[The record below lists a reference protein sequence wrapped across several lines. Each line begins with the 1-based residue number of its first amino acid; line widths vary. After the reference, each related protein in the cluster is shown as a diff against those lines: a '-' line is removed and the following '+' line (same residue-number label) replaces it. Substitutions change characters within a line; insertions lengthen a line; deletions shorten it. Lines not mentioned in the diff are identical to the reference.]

1 MGKFVSQTS
10 AAFLCCPPAATFR
23 QPWGSSKMMN
33 VGSFIGPDLFSITLS
48 VNSRFEKFHKIIENP
63 VSIRKWQLDSNAFFL
78 TFLIR
83 WLDNFLRCSVNSRHS
98 IDDPHTSA
106 VSLVSG
112 VKLFSFFFSLLHL
125 PDSSLDGVE
134 AGASK
139 KAKGNCYSDS
149 TCTVPV
155 DLLLSL
161 IIQLGKSEDV

>member
-112 VKLFSFFFSLLHL
+112 VKLFSFFFLFYICPILLWMAWRRG
-125 PDSSLDGVE
+125 P
-134 AGASK
+134 AK
-139 KAKGNCYSDS
+139 KRREIAILTRHAQY
-149 TCTVPV
+149 P
-155 DLLLSL
+155 
-161 IIQLGKSEDV
+161 